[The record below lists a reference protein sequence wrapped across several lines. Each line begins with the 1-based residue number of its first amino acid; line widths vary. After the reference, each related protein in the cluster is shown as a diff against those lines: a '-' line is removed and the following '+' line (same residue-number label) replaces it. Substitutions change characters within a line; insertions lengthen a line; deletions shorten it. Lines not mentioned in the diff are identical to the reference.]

1 MLEYVVFGIARLAR
15 SGANTI
21 SEACKDTID
30 TISDIVEACK
40 DTIDTISN
48 TTPEVIEEPNL
59 KSEDIEGD
67 WVEVSLIGK

>member
-15 SGANTI
+15 SGAN
-21 SEACKDTID
+21 

>member
-21 SEACKDTID
+21 SEACKDI
-30 TISDIVEACK
+30 
-40 DTIDTISN
+40 IDTISN

>member
-21 SEACKDTID
+21 S
-30 TISDIVEACK
+30 EACK